1 MKRIALV
8 NQRYGLEVNGG
19 SEYYTRMI
27 AERLA
32 NRYEVE
38 VLTTKAV
45 DYTTWKDWYARDVET
60 IHGVTVRRFPVE
72 KLRARDFNSYNE
84 KYLQEAAAGQRSG
97 AKERIWFE
105 KQGPYSPACIQYI
118 RQHKNDYDVFI
129 FVTYLYYLT
138 VAGLPE
144 VAEKSILIPT
154 AHEEPYLHFLTYES
168 LFTKPKAFIF
178 LTDEERKL
186 VRRTF
191 PRTEPIPCDVMGTG
205 VDIPCTP
212 DAGKFRRQYGIQ
224 DEYLIYVGRI
234 DEGKECP
241 MLFRYFME
249 CLPFCL
255 LQASRLFLQI
265 CWR

>member
-84 KYLQEAAAGQRSG
+84 QYLQEAAAGQRSG

-105 KQGPYSPACIQYI
+105 S
-118 RQHKNDYDVFI
+118 R
-129 FVTYLYYLT
+129 
-138 VAGLPE
+138 
-144 VAEKSILIPT
+144 
-154 AHEEPYLHFLTYES
+154 
-168 LFTKPKAFIF
+168 
-178 LTDEERKL
+178 
-186 VRRTF
+186 
-191 PRTEPIPCDVMGTG
+191 
-205 VDIPCTP
+205 
-212 DAGKFRRQYGIQ
+212 
-224 DEYLIYVGRI
+224 GRI
-234 DEGKECP
+234 RRPASSTSGSTRMTMMC
-241 MLFRYFME
+241 LFSS
-249 CLPFCL
+249 PI
-255 LQASRLFLQI
+255 STI
-265 CWR
+265 